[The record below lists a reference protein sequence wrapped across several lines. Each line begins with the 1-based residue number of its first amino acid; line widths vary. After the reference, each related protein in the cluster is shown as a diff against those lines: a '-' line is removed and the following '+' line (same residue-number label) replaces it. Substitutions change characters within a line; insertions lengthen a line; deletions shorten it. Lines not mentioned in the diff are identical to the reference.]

1 VARVEAPEN
10 MLTPSNVI
18 EITPWAIKKYLRN
31 TLYLFTFD

>member
-10 MLTPSNVI
+10 ILMPSNVI
-18 EITPWAIKKYLRN
+18 EITPLAIKKYLRI